1 METDISVFMAFLGGV
16 LAFLSPCVLPIIPG
30 YIAYISGLSVS
41 SVEEEEKRK
50 INFNILFSALAFV
63 LGFSIVFTLLGA
75 GSTFIGQLLFKYKIL
90 ISQIA
95 GILVI
100 LLGIHFTN
108 IFQHKKIKEI
118 LGIITLILI
127 GIYIYGYVKSG
138 SILNDYWVFLGLAVA
153 LNLFYYSKIYML
165 LYQQKTTE
173 IKNKPSGIIGAF
185 IIGVAFAFGWSP
197 CIGPILGAILLYAS
211 QQETVYQGM
220 LLLFSFSMGL
230 GIPFI
235 ITALTIDLFVNFT
248 RKFSRYFF
256 YVELAGGILLILI
269 GILLITGN
277 MSRISS
283 FLSF

>member
-1 METDISVFMAFLGGV
+1 MEDQISIFIAFLGGI

-30 YIAYISGLSVS
+30 YIAYISGISVS
-41 SVEEEEKRK
+41 SFQETGKK
-50 INFNILFSALAFV
+50 IDLNIFLSAIAFV

-75 GSTFIGQLLFKYKIL
+75 GSTFVGQLLFKYKTL

-95 GILVI
+95 GIFVI
-100 LLGIHFTN
+100 ILGIHFTN

-118 LGIITLILI
+118 LLGITLILLTF
-127 GIYIYGYVKSG
+127 YIYGVYKTKN
-138 SILNDYWVFLGLAVA
+138 IINDYWVFLGLAVV
-153 LNLFYYSKIYML
+153 LNIFYYSKIYLL

-173 IKNKPSGIIGAF
+173 IKKRPTGIIGAF

-220 LLLFSFSMGL
+220 ALLFSFSMGL

-235 ITALTIDLFVNFT
+235 ITALTINLFLNFT

-256 YVELAGGILLILI
+256 YVELIGGLLLIFI
-269 GILLITGN
+269 GFLLITGN
-277 MSRISS
+277 LNKISAIVP
-283 FLSF
+283 F